1 MREANEQRIR
11 QLEEIEQRMV
21 QDLQNT
27 LQQKNNAITE
37 LAGKSKGLK
46 KVLQPRMAYKY
57 APRENSTSELLN
69 LQATSQYAFS
79 GRKGSQIN
87 KESAVNLYNRRAK
100 SITNQG
106 LIPGA
111 APSSGQGIM
120 LNDASEKNLKPG
132 TDNEVV
138 FVGGGVTPKNA
149 D

>member
-1 MREANEQRIR
+1 MREANEQRIK

-69 LQATSQYAFS
+69 LQATS
-79 GRKGSQIN
+79 
-87 KESAVNLYNRRAK
+87 
-100 SITNQG
+100 
-106 LIPGA
+106 
-111 APSSGQGIM
+111 
-120 LNDASEKNLKPG
+120 
-132 TDNEVV
+132 
-138 FVGGGVTPKNA
+138 
-149 D
+149 